1 VGEIVVLPGLE
12 MGDGGLSAGVV
23 EGSVSIN

>member
-1 VGEIVVLPGLE
+1 MGEIVVLPGLE
-12 MGDGGLSAGVV
+12 VGDGGLSTGVV